1 MWVLVFNLSS
11 RLVGR
16 WARFPLSQ
24 PPTLLHPGLRT
35 HPAPSGELPVI
46 PEGQAWAGPRPDA
59 SSRPAGPAA
68 WGAGS
73 VGPDT
78 APLTQGGV
86 RGRVPLL

>member
-1 MWVLVFNLSS
+1 M
-11 RLVGR
+11 
-16 WARFPLSQ
+16 
-24 PPTLLHPGLRT
+24 
-35 HPAPSGELPVI
+35 I

-78 APLTQGGV
+78 APLVQGGV